1 MKKLVL
7 IIAIAFSIL
16 TGCGG
21 GSENPS
27 DENTPIVDEN
37 TTVDKNTTIDESK
50 ILLLGKTLYY
60 MEANEARTDTYKT
73 ATFKDETVTI
83 KTFDLKTDDLI
94 NENDLDITYSGYH
107 VNSEI
112 FKKDNSYTDCELTKR
127 DQYSLYG
134 EGIEF
139 ECFNG
144 YNNMIHMMRYTKDK
158 AIAYPILSTS
168 RDMTVSSV
176 DIINQN
182 NINAPKINS
191 FIFIGNYVKE
201 DNITATLSNRTNF
214 DFNIKID
221 LNDTISG
228 NQKVYLFFSENNS
241 SNATNTGNHL
251 EITNTNKSIDI
262 KGILRHSKLN
272 KFQFTFNSKT
282 VTIDDS
288 DKFNSF
294 PANGYLDLFVCEDT
308 LDFNSCNY
316 SSIPVKFKE

>member
-1 MKKLVL
+1 MKKSVL
-7 IIAIAFSIL
+7 IIAIVFSIL

-21 GSENPS
+21 GRENPS
-27 DENTPIVDEN
+27 DENTTTVDEN

-73 ATFKDETVTI
+73 ATFKDETVEI

-94 NENDLDITYSGYH
+94 NENDFDITYSGYQ
-107 VNSEI
+107 VNSDI
-112 FKKDNSYTDCELTKR
+112 FKKDNSYTDCEVTKN
-127 DQYSLYG
+127 DQYGLYG
-134 EGIEF
+134 EGIAF
-139 ECFNG
+139 DCYDK
-144 YNNMIHMMRYTKDK
+144 YNYVTHMMRYTKDK
-158 AIAYPILSTS
+158 AIAYPTLFST
-168 RDMTVSSV
+168 DVTVSSI
-176 DIINQN
+176 DITNQN

-191 FIFIGNYVKE
+191 FIFKGNYAKE
-201 DNITATLSNRTNF
+201 DNITATLSNRANF

-228 NQKVYLFFSENNS
+228 NQKVYLFFSENNA
-241 SNATNTGNHL
+241 SNATSTGNHL
-251 EITNTNKSIDI
+251 EITNANKSIDI
-262 KGILRHSKLN
+262 NGILINSKLN
-272 KFQFTFNSKT
+272 KFQFTYNSKT

-288 DKFNSF
+288 DKFSNF
-294 PANGYLDLFVCEDT
+294 PTNGYLDLFVCEDE